1 MNLTITPTL
10 LHGSITP
17 PPSKSQAHRL
27 ILCAALAE
35 GESVIENVALSQDIQ
50 ATLRCMEALGAAWTL
65 EGKTLHVRGIG
76 GPAPFAP
83 AGGDLPF
90 FDCGESGSTLR
101 FLIPIALAVAGGGVF
116 TGRGRLMERPQEPY
130 FELFR
135 EKGISCEYQD
145 GALVL
150 SGRLAPG
157 VCRLRGDVSSQFI
170 TGLLY
175 ALPLLDGDSEIVIT
189 TALES
194 RDYVALTVD
203 VLKRFGIE
211 ATPSARGWRVP
222 GGQAYRACERTV
234 EADWSQ
240 AAFWYAAA
248 EIGNAVTVTGM
259 NHRSIQLDRLIVDYA
274 GMIRGDPLSGPKA
287 AAGSVY
293 KLSDGEEPSL
303 PVPRENIPAGH
314 SVGLD
319 VRDCPD
325 LVPPLAAMGAFMNGE
340 LRLKNA
346 GRLRLKESDR
356 LAAVTAALG
365 ALGAGI
371 TEEADRLVIQGRESL
386 PGGVR
391 IDCCN
396 DHRIAM
402 MAAVAATRCREPVT
416 LIGAQCVAKSYPN
429 FWEDYRM
436 LGGIIH
442 EHLGE

>member
-116 TGRGRLMERPQEPY
+116 TGRGRLMERPQKPY
-130 FELFR
+130 FDLFD
-135 EKGISCEYQD
+135 EKGIFYEREGD
-145 GALVL
+145 ALTVR
-150 SGRLAPG
+150 GRLAPG
-157 VCRLRGDVSSQFI
+157 EYRLAGNVSSQFF

-175 ALPLLDGDSEIVIT
+175 ALPLLEGDSTVIST

-194 RDYVALTVD
+194 VGYITMTRQAMEQ
-203 VLKRFGIE
+203 FGVVSRWE
-211 ATPSARGWRVP
+211 DLAFHVP
-222 GGQAYRACERTV
+222 GGQAFRAGNAEV

-436 LGGIIH
+436 LGGIIR